1 MPGFWVEP
9 GDVQE
14 DRLTLRGE
22 EAHHLVRARRHRVGD
37 CIDAVD
43 GLGSF
48 FETRIVTI
56 DKKEVVCRILSR
68 RDGHGESP
76 VELSLASALVKGQRF
91 DFVVEK
97 GVEVGV
103 DGIVPLI
110 TSRGVVRPGSENK
123 RERWKRLSRAAVKQC
138 GRSRLPEIHP
148 AAELGAVLDGWRREE
163 RLALMAVPGDRGE
176 GLRSLLGEAETGRIG
191 LLVGPEGGFTEK
203 EEELAREKGAGFF
216 SWGER
221 ILRADT
227 ASIVLAALVLYEA
240 EQALEHRGAVQ
251 RKER

>member
-14 DRLTLRGE
+14 DRLILRGE

-37 CIDAVD
+37 CIDVVD
-43 GLGSF
+43 GLGNF
-48 FETRIVTI
+48 FETHIAAI

-68 RDGHGESP
+68 RDGQGESP
-76 VELSLASALVKGQRF
+76 VELSLAPALVKGQRF

-103 DGIVPLI
+103 DNIVPLI

-123 RERWKRLSRAAVKQC
+123 GERWKRLARAAVKQC
-138 GRSRLPEIHP
+138 GRSRLPKVHP
-148 AAELGAVLDGWRREE
+148 PTELGAVIDGWCGEG
-163 RLALMAVPGDRGE
+163 RLALMAVPGSKGE
-176 GLRSLLGEAETGRIG
+176 GLRSLLGEIDTDRIG
-191 LLVGPEGGFTEK
+191 LLVGPEGGFTE
-203 EEELAREKGAGFF
+203 EEEALAREKGIQFF

-240 EQALEHRGAVQ
+240 EQALERRGAV
-251 RKER
+251 

>member
-14 DRLTLRGE
+14 DRLVLRGE

-37 CIDAVD
+37 CIEAID
-43 GLGSF
+43 GLGNF
-48 FETRIVTI
+48 FETNIVAI

-68 RDGHGESP
+68 RDGQGESP
-76 VELSLASALVKGQRF
+76 IELCLAPALVKGQRF

-123 RERWKRLSRAAVKQC
+123 GERWKRLARAAVKQC
-138 GRSRLPEIHP
+138 GRSRLPKIHP
-148 AAELGAVLDGWRREE
+148 AAELGAVIDGWRGEE

-176 GLRSLLGEAETGRIG
+176 GLRSLLTGGDTGRFG
-191 LLVGPEGGFTEK
+191 LLIGPEGGFTDA
-203 EEELAREKGAGFF
+203 EEELAREKGVRFF

-240 EQALEHRGAVQ
+240 EQALAHRGAV
-251 RKER
+251 